1 MAAIRLHKIVTSKN
15 IVILLLCMCAVSAF
29 LGGPIFYGLLVI
41 YSLYNVLITKGER
54 SHHIFTVFFLIIVLA
69 STLINLNQT
78 EVIFKPEQRVIML
91 VFVLIAFSPIIT
103 NRYIYRY
110 RKYIF
115 ISLLVGMSITSLISS
130 IMGLM
135 GKGYIDKYLVGWYD
149 FPNSLGYA
157 QGLTIIA
164 LSSITTIV
172 PQKVKYLCIIG
183 ILITIIAIPKT
194 GTRTAFYSIPIV
206 LLGYIYLKSTNTTHL
221 LKLLFLLIIST
232 FIFLTFVKLDT
243 SIINKKNELQE
254 LQGSSRDALWKARI
268 KEFKQSPII
277 GIGTFRAD
285 LRYSIVNKNGNVE
298 AGNSFLMMLS
308 MNGLLGFINFCLLY
322 LSILIPF
329 FKYIIKKRKYGLSH
343 FEVMLSLVIIYNFI
357 SMQQMG
363 LLLNIGLYFTGIN
376 WLTLALAYKFRQFNF
391 RKNRYNGKIVLH
403 R

>member
-1 MAAIRLHKIVTSKN
+1 
-15 IVILLLCMCAVSAF
+15 MCAVSAF

-78 EVIFKPEQRVIML
+78 EAIFKPEQRVIML

-135 GKGYIDKYLVGWYD
+135 GKGYIDQYLVGWYD

-221 LKLLFLLIIST
+221 LKLLF
-232 FIFLTFVKLDT
+232 
-243 SIINKKNELQE
+243 
-254 LQGSSRDALWKARI
+254 
-268 KEFKQSPII
+268 
-277 GIGTFRAD
+277 
-285 LRYSIVNKNGNVE
+285 Y
-298 AGNSFLMMLS
+298 
-308 MNGLLGFINFCLLY
+308 
-322 LSILIPF
+322 
-329 FKYIIKKRKYGLSH
+329 
-343 FEVMLSLVIIYNFI
+343 
-357 SMQQMG
+357 
-363 LLLNIGLYFTGIN
+363 
-376 WLTLALAYKFRQFNF
+376 WL
-391 RKNRYNGKIVLH
+391 
-403 R
+403 